1 MAIFEYVATDP
12 SGNSVDGTFE
22 AVDENDAR
30 NILAQYNLTPTTL
43 SLQGA
48 PSVQAGIPSMDSSK
62 KEVQK
67 SASSSQGKKSSKS
80 QKKKKEKSILD
91 IQIGG
96 GQLTKTFLYSPGKCP
111 L

>member
-48 PSVQAGIPSMDSSK
+48 PPVQAGIPSMDSSK
-62 KEVQK
+62 KRCRKVPLLHR
-67 SASSSQGKKSSKS
+67 
-80 QKKKKEKSILD
+80 EKSLRNPKRKKRKKVFWTSKLA
-91 IQIGG
+91 G
-96 GQLTKTFLYSPGKCP
+96 GQLTRTFLYSPGKCP